1 MLAHLLLT
9 RIRSHLLKH
18 QRPQQSGF
26 TPVIFAKSLEVL
38 VMALEALHE
47 EAKPLGLE
55 VSWLKNKVQK
65 PAPRS
70 TKMSSEAGV
79 PSMMTNAAA
88 TLTSAVMK
96 SVSPTAASSSSSQLS
111 SPSPSTSSA
120 SAAGSEPS
128 VNQKLF
134 LVVSVALATVCFFT
148 NVLQVAVFARP
159 SAMRCVKGVLLLSQ
173 AVSGLVATFVVAFP
187 IHVISSRGGE

>member
-26 TPVIFAKSLEVL
+26 TP
-38 VMALEALHE
+38 
-47 EAKPLGLE
+47 
-55 VSWLKNKVQK
+55 
-65 PAPRS
+65 
-70 TKMSSEAGV
+70 
-79 PSMMTNAAA
+79 
-88 TLTSAVMK
+88 
-96 SVSPTAASSSSSQLS
+96 
-111 SPSPSTSSA
+111 
-120 SAAGSEPS
+120 AAGSEPS